1 MYNFK
6 VGQVICLKSDS
17 SKKGAITSITDDD
30 VYSVFIDGE
39 IKTFYPSQLLD
50 ISEESKSIIEFSDYS
65 DFHTY
70 MSATEIREPNNSSLF
85 SLNSGNITYIPYQYR
100 PVLKFIKSDE
110 PRILIADSVGV
121 GKTIEAELILKELE
135 ARKDVESVAIIC
147 PKPLISEKKWE
158 DELKR
163 FGEEFI
169 PLTGKDLR
177 FCIE

>member
-1 MYNFK
+1 MYSFK

-17 SKKGAITSITDDD
+17 SKKGAITSITDDG

-50 ISEESKSIIEFSDYS
+50 IADEQKSIINFSDFT
-65 DFHTY
+65 DLHTY
-70 MSATEIREPNNSSLF
+70 MSATEIREPNSSSLF
-85 SLNSGNITYIPYQYR
+85 SLNSGKISYIPYQYR
-100 PVLKFIKSDE
+100 PVLKFIKSDA

-147 PKPLISEKKWE
+147 PKPLISEQKWE
-158 DELKR
+158 NELKR
-163 FGEEFI
+163 FGE
-169 PLTGKDLR
+169 
-177 FCIE
+177 

>member
-17 SKKGAITSITDDD
+17 SKKGAITSITDDG

-50 ISEESKSIIEFSDYS
+50 IYEESKSTIKFSDYS

-110 PRILIADSVGV
+110 RVIIKSCGLAKIA
-121 GKTIEAELILKELE
+121 
-135 ARKDVESVAIIC
+135 
-147 PKPLISEKKWE
+147 
-158 DELKR
+158 
-163 FGEEFI
+163 
-169 PLTGKDLR
+169 
-177 FCIE
+177 